1 MRAAWWVLACLAISA
16 PYGVTVN
23 LWLRL
28 QQSSRLAEAAAEVH
42 RYETAVLQRW
52 LAELENSSDA
62 HVAGL
67 TEELVECR
75 RDAYRG
81 GWVTWYTDEMLRDV
95 TLEIAALESDEDM
108 VGAVIRRKAKI
119 LREGFN
125 AEIDLITAHCND
137 VEHDLW
143 LCQDK
148 QEEDGILE
156 EVGLLHHWLRKCSE
170 ATACPFTSGYLAEVE
185 SGLVQPRNTHDAW
198 STR

>member
-1 MRAAWWVLACLAISA
+1 MRTAWWVLACLAISA

-23 LWLRL
+23 LWMRL
-28 QQSSRLAEAAAEVH
+28 QQSSRLAEAAAEAH
-42 RYETAVLQRW
+42 RYEVGVLLREADLLVQDAGGHAQAEQEARQ
-52 LAELENSSDA
+52 ELES
-62 HVAGL
+62 
-67 TEELVECR
+67 CR
-75 RDAYRG
+75 RNASHD
-81 GWVTWYTDEMLRDV
+81 GWVAWYTDEMLRDV

-137 VEHDLW
+137 VERDLW

-185 SGLVQPRNTHDAW
+185 SGLSRDLP
-198 STR
+198 